1 MSEIGNEDDDMDMV
15 SLTRPAVT
23 VNILRTQDADASLP
37 LPSYETEGA
46 AGMDVRACLMLDQ
59 RAAGLTLAPGDYIHV
74 PTGLIME
81 VPVGYEMQVRPRS
94 GLAFKHGVS
103 VLNAP
108 GTIDSD
114 YRGEVGVL
122 LINQGQEPFHINHG
136 DRIAQFVFAPVSR
149 VEWHEARTVSGTK
162 RGGGGFGSTGL

>member
-1 MSEIGNEDDDMDMV
+1 M
-15 SLTRPAVT
+15 TRPAVA
-23 VNILRTQDADASLP
+23 VNILRTEGADASVP

-46 AGMDVRACLMLDQ
+46 AGMDVRASLTSDQ
-59 RAAGLTLAPGDYIHV
+59 REAGLMLAPGDYIHV

-94 GLAFKHGVS
+94 GLAFKHGV
-103 VLNAP
+103 
-108 GTIDSD
+108 
-114 YRGEVGVL
+114 
-122 LINQGQEPFHINHG
+122 